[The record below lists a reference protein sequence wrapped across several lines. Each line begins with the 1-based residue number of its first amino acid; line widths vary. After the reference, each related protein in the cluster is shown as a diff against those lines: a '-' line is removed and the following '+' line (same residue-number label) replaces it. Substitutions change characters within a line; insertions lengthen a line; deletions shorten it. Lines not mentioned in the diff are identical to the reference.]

1 MMKMTVGLLA
11 SLFFIGSVTASF
23 GGQDVS
29 PLTLEESIEI
39 ALKKSPTLQAAKEAI
54 NEAQFRRRAAIS
66 DFLTH
71 VNTLYTYTRFDE
83 APFLTIPSLG
93 INTQVGTRDVYDWT
107 TTLTQPIFTGGALI
121 NNYRLAELGVDTAE
135 VELETTTLDLIL
147 QVKETYYGVLKSER
161 FVEVAERA
169 VEHLESQLKVSQ
181 AFFEVGLIPKNDL
194 LQVEVEMA
202 QKRQDLI
209 TAQNNL
215 EIVRAV
221 FNTLLRRGIDEEV
234 KLVEILHYRPMKI
247 DMAASIEQAYKERP
261 EIKAAELAVK
271 SAEKGVR
278 IAASGFFPQV
288 RILFNYERQGDNPS
302 VNGSRYQPDEDSW
315 NVLAMAEWK
324 IWDWGKTWWGV
335 GENKAK
341 VFQAERALEDIRD
354 KIRLEVKTSY
364 LNVGQA
370 EKNIIVAE
378 KALSQAEENLRINEE
393 RYKEQ
398 VATSTEVLDA
408 LTLLTRGKTNYYAA
422 LRDYNIAIARL
433 KRSVGGR

>member
-1 MMKMTVGLLA
+1 MKVTVGLLA
-11 SLFFIGSVTASF
+11 SLFFIGSVTSSF
-23 GGQDVS
+23 GGEYLS

-39 ALKKSPTLQAAKEAI
+39 ALKRSPTLQAAKEAI

-66 DFLTH
+66 DFLTQ
-71 VNTLYTYTRFDE
+71 VNTSYTYTRLDE
-83 APFLTIPSLG
+83 APIFSIPSLG
-93 INTQVGTRDVYDWT
+93 IKAQVGLKDVYDWT

-147 QVKETYYGVLKSER
+147 LVKEAYYGVLKAER

-169 VEHLESQLKVSQ
+169 VQQLESQLKVSQ
-181 AFFEVGLIPKNDL
+181 AFFDVGLIPKNDL

-202 QKRQDLI
+202 QKRQDL
-209 TAQNNL
+209 TKAQSSL
-215 EIVRAV
+215 EIARSI
-221 FNTLLRRGIDEEV
+221 FNTLMRRGIDEEV
-234 KLVEILHYRPMKI
+234 KLVEILHYLPMNI
-247 DMAASIEQAYKERP
+247 DMAASTEQAYKKRP

-288 RILFNYERQGDNPS
+288 RVLFNYERQGDNPS
-302 VNGSRYQPDEDSW
+302 VNGSPYQPDEDSW
-315 NVLAMAEWK
+315 NVMAMAEWK

-341 VFQAERALEDIRD
+341 VFQAEHALEEIRD
-354 KIRLEVKTSY
+354 KVRLDIKTAY
-364 LNVGQA
+364 LNVGEA

-398 VATSTEVLDA
+398 VATSTDVLDA
-408 LTLLTRGKTNYYAA
+408 LTLLTRARTNYYAA
-422 LRDYNIAIARL
+422 LSDYNIAGARL
-433 KRSVGGR
+433 GRAIGER